1 MIILVTIHKDE
12 LILTNVID
20 WSIHNIEW
28 VITWYFPWQL
38 LTMKH
43 VVHNLVF
50 CLEHVKDSSSS
61 NQDLVIDNAVLVR
74 SEYFDDYFS
83 IMLMEK

>member
-1 MIILVTIHKDE
+1 
-12 LILTNVID
+12 
-20 WSIHNIEW
+20 
-28 VITWYFPWQL
+28 
-38 LTMKH
+38 MKH